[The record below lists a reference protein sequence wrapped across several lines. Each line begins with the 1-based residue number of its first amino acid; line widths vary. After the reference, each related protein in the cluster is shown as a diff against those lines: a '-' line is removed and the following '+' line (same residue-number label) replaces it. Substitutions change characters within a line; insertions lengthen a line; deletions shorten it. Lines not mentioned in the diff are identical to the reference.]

1 MLFSCA
7 FDSAAKTAN
16 HDDMTHMCRFQRAN
30 VEVGDGR
37 SLTMTTKSI
46 QPLIFIFDDFLNEL
60 ECSSAIDESKEH
72 MKSSGLSMNDADVVR
87 DKTSQSPHLLF
98 FGSPRYLKSIL
109 CLQHHCRSIHLI
121 ALQAEGAEG
130 GGGHHPWLCTKRGSS
145 SLPTASAY

>member
-1 MLFSCA
+1 MLFACA

-30 VEVGDGR
+30 VEVGGGR

-87 DKTSQSPHLLF
+87 DKTSIAFYCSAPQSPHLLF
-98 FGSPRYLKSIL
+98 LVVLVISRAS
-109 CLQHHCRSIHLI
+109 C
-121 ALQAEGAEG
+121 A
-130 GGGHHPWLCTKRGSS
+130 SS
-145 SLPTASAY
+145 TTVAAFI